1 MDFTAIDFETAQGYR
16 WSICQVGLVRVENG
30 EITKKLDLL
39 VQPPDNYYWK
49 QFVEI
54 HGITWKMTKD
64 SPTFDIVWPLIEPF
78 IAGQD
83 VVAHNGAFDF
93 TCIQQTLNWYGIET
107 PDFISHCTYRIYG
120 QSLSNLCS
128 KYGIALDHHNAISDA
143 LACATLFRK
152 HLENP
157 TNKPDIRI

>member
-1 MDFTAIDFETAQGYR
+1 MNFTAIDFETAQGYR

-54 HGITWKMTKD
+54 HGITWEMTKN
-64 SPTFDIVWPLIEPF
+64 SPTFDIIWPLIEPF
-78 IAGQD
+78 ITGQN

-93 TCIQQTLNWYGIET
+93 RCIQQTLNWYGIET
-107 PDFISHCTYRIYG
+107 PEFISHCTYKIYG
-120 QSLSNLCS
+120 ESLSTLCN
-128 KYGIALDHHNAISDA
+128 KYGIKLDHHNAISDA
-143 LACATLFRK
+143 LACAKLFRM
-152 HLENP
+152 HLENS